1 MKTVAKTPA
10 PLRKASLLAL
20 FAACLLLLCVLLLVA
35 AGVRSGPTVTG
46 VVRLDGELVPT
57 GWIKFVP
64 IAGTPGPDA
73 GAAIEEGQYQ
83 IDKNLRE
90 GEYRVEI
97 QATQT
102 MPQTV
107 FDPAGP
113 GARVHNQKLLVPP
126 EFNQNSKLIER
137 VNAGSNHINF
147 EVKGFENKAARKDK

>member
-46 VVRLDGELVPT
+46 IVRLDGQPLAA

-64 IAGTPGPDA
+64 IGRTPGPDA
-73 GAAIEEGQYQ
+73 GAAIEEGEYQ
-83 IDKNLRE
+83 IDKGLSE

-97 QATQT
+97 QGTQT
-102 MPQTV
+102 MPQMV

-137 VNAGSNHINF
+137 VHAGSNLINF
-147 EVKGFENKAARKDK
+147 EVKGFENKATRKGK